1 MNLYYYLSIYLLLL
15 NGYMF
20 LLMAFD
26 KRRAKRRGRRVP
38 EKRIFLLSA
47 LGGAFGTWLGMRAW
61 RHKTNHR
68 SFVVG
73 IPYLIALNLI
83 IVLVLIWLIG
93 LNTAGR

>member
-1 MNLYYYLSIYLLLL
+1 MDAYYYLFIYLLLI
-15 NGYMF
+15 NGLAF
-20 LLMAFD
+20 VLMAFD

-38 EKRIFLLSA
+38 EQRLFLISA

-83 IVLVLIWLIG
+83 IVIVLVWLIG
-93 LNTAGR
+93 LNTSG